1 MHAAISA
8 LPISS
13 YLPAILTSRANVLI
27 LSAETGSGKT
37 IGFPYALA
45 EQRKSA
51 LVLEPLIAT
60 CEGAAEYV
68 ASLFRES
75 VGGSIGISAGDSRTP
90 GKFVTYATTA
100 VGLVRAVLDERRLA
114 LDCLVIDEF
123 HERRADQD
131 VVFAW
136 ALSRLSAGDAK
147 FNQLVIASATLDV
160 PAVERHV
167 RSLGLTVETFTI
179 PGRTFPVE
187 YKTVRTVAE
196 GIKNAIDAD
205 ADVLV
210 FHPGVSEIDACV
222 RDIRTSH
229 PMVRVF
235 PYHSRLSSSE
245 RNAALT
251 ASQSGSSP
259 VVIVSTNALETGR
272 TVMPRSG
279 RELHVV
285 DSGMEKS
292 EVVNCGVSGLA
303 LQPISIAQQK
313 QRGGRTGRVSAGVC
327 WQVESSSRRT
337 TYAVP
342 EIQRTI
348 LSRLFLSVSASGLDL
363 ASLPLFDA
371 PDHSNLTAA
380 HEYLLSVGAIT
391 EDGKIT
397 AHGRA
402 LMVWPVDPRWAQVL
416 QRSIELGCLADAI
429 TCVALAEQGGVDGR
443 ETEGPAHGEDWL
455 AYQMRIFT
463 GNTGLG
469 GAINRVRQTVQAIR
483 RVLPRNVSVGA
494 ATGDLTLVRRA
505 WASAHKDQYGVTG
518 SSRRGATVGGYSIG
532 RPFDGAFGPDVK
544 VTFVLKTIN
553 APKGAFTVA
562 ERVIRLDDS
571 AANEIAPITS
581 QTELVCEYGRCV
593 NRTTSS
599 WGKIRLGITDT
610 DAAVSDMTAKMMC
623 DLYDAD
629 DYRTSSLHEIESGMS
644 QRAQTLIDL
653 GCYSSGVTPYGSADD
668 VALGVRGMIH
678 SALSGTTSVSAVN
691 LTALQSDVTARF
703 VLPVVP
709 ALAVATDTESVTE
722 WTPGDVTRF
731 LVCLSE
737 GTGYYTK
744 NIVRAYDTRKLAEAA
759 ITEYFELNGLAPI
772 VSAMCDEASAIGG
785 DIYSTLYSWRY
796 GRTTYTATDVRSMRA
811 RIDAYNAEKAAQQ
824 AAADAEKARL
834 EAARMEAPR
843 RLLAALREVI
853 PGCPCCGAK
862 WEGLGTA
869 TEIPVQ
875 FIHPPTPDNACC
887 EYGTYS
893 NQTNENDFSVPTG
906 RRGRHEYPNM
916 VVYMGD
922 IAVAF
927 LFYSRTGNG
936 DYPSLQIIS
945 GDGWNEAPY
954 MTATGAARVTRRSD
968 YLEPK
973 WVEVRFDR
981 RNAEKTYGGG
991 ENVTLTGPMPGQ
1003 KGYRVE
1009 YTQVQGESIQTNV
1022 TYLACYGFRV
1032 DRVQY
1037 ISRLKPMETTAKP
1050 VVNTPA
1056 GKPASKAD
1064 LSALLGKFQSN
1075 R

>member
-1 MHAAISA
+1 MHEAISA

-13 YLPAILTSRANVLI
+13 YLPAILASTTNVLI

-75 VGGSIGISAGDSRTP
+75 VGGSIGISAGENRTP
-90 GKFVTYATTA
+90 GKLVTYATTA

-114 LDCLVIDEF
+114 LDYLVIDEF

-147 FNQLVIASATLDV
+147 FSQLVIASATLDV

-167 RSLGLTVETFTI
+167 RSLGLTVETFTV

-196 GIKNAIDAD
+196 GVKNAVDAD

-210 FHPGVSEIDACV
+210 FQPGVAEIEACV

-229 PMVRVF
+229 PLVRVF
-235 PYHSRLSSSE
+235 PYHSRLSGSE

-251 ASQSGSSP
+251 ATQSGSSP

-272 TVMPRSG
+272 TVTPRSG
-279 RELHVV
+279 RSLHVV

-327 WQVESSSRRT
+327 WQVESQSRRT
-337 TYAVP
+337 AYAVP

-416 QRSIELGCLADAI
+416 QRSIELGCLSDAI

-443 ETEGPAHGEDWL
+443 ETEGPARGEDWL

-463 GNTGLG
+463 GNTGIS
-469 GAINRVRQTVQAIR
+469 GAINRVRQTIQAIR

-505 WASAHKDQYGVTG
+505 WASAHKDQYGITG

-532 RPFDGAFGPDVK
+532 RPFDSAFGSDVK
-544 VTFVLKTIN
+544 VTFVPKTIN
-553 APKGAFTVA
+553 APRGAFTVA
-562 ERVIRLDDS
+562 ERVIRLDDT
-571 AANEIAPITS
+571 AAKEIAPITS
-581 QTELVCEYGRCV
+581 QTELVCEYGKCV

-599 WGKIRLGITDT
+599 WGKIRLGTTNT
-610 DAAVSDMTAKMMC
+610 DATVSDVTAQMMR
-623 DLYDAD
+623 DLYDSN
-629 DYRTSSLHEIESGMS
+629 DYRASSLHEIESGMS
-644 QRAQTLIDL
+644 ARAQALIDL
-653 GCYSSGVTPYGSADD
+653 GCYSSGVTPYGTADD
-668 VALGVRGMIH
+668 AALSVRGMIH
-678 SALSGTTSVSAVN
+678 SVLSAVTSVHDVN
-691 LTALQSDVTARF
+691 LIALQNAVTTRF
-703 VLPVVP
+703 VLPTIP
-709 ALAVATDTESVTE
+709 AMSVATSTESIVE
-722 WTPGDVTRF
+722 WMPGDVARF

-737 GTGYYTK
+737 GTGYYAK
-744 NIVRAYDTRKLAEAA
+744 NVIRAYDTRELAATA
-759 ITEYFELNGLAPI
+759 IDDYFELNGLAPI
-772 VSAMCDEASAIGG
+772 VSAMYDESSAIGG

-796 GRTTYTATDVRSMRA
+796 GRTTYTAADVRSVRA
-811 RIDAYNAEKAAQQ
+811 QIDAHNAEKAAQQ
-824 AAADAEKARL
+824 AAEEAEKARL
-834 EAARMEAPR
+834 EAARMEAPK

-862 WEGLGTA
+862 WEGLDTA

-875 FIHPPTPDNACC
+875 FVHPPTADNACC

-893 NQTNENDFSVPTG
+893 NQTTDADFSVPTG
-906 RRGRHEYPNM
+906 RRGRAEYPNM

-922 IAVAF
+922 TAVAF
-927 LFYSRTGNG
+927 LFYARTGNG
-936 DYPSLQIIS
+936 DYPSLQIVS

-954 MTATGAARVTRRSD
+954 MTATGTARVARRSD

-981 RNAEKTYGGG
+981 RNVEKVYGGG

-1003 KGYRVE
+1003 KGSRVE
-1009 YTQVQGESIQTNV
+1009 YTQAQGENIQASV
-1022 TYLACYGFRV
+1022 TYLACYGFRG

-1037 ISRLKPMETTAKP
+1037 ISRVKPMEVTVKP
-1050 VVNTPA
+1050 VVSAPA